1 MQIASPRP
9 KGEREDSAQPVS
21 DKPTRGRYTL
31 LYRFILREFAQNFAV
46 AFSFFFCIF
55 FINSIL
61 LLVQRI
67 LLKNIDIP
75 TMLEM
80 VALSMPQFL
89 IYTFPFASLAASS
102 MVLGDLG
109 SSNELLAI
117 RSSGI
122 ASGRV
127 YRPLIWASV
136 VLSFITFFFA
146 DTVLPWSSIVY
157 EERLSLLMQEMPTF
171 EIEPNTVNTVG
182 NIVLSNGESEG
193 NEIHDII
200 LLDSNEDTGESRT
213 VLSERGTLELI
224 DSWNYIYSLS
234 LDRPQILLSD
244 RDDIESYGLS
254 EADSAIFFLDFS
266 EQIPSLTSS
275 APVNLSSRDLI
286 SGIIERDP
294 GEKADMLRWHQD
306 REDAKLELSNAL
318 KSASRGHGDLQSIAS
333 QLSRSS
339 EEVSRRGDSAP
350 RSFYSQYFKA
360 ELTKKFVLSAACFCL
375 TLITFPLSMFRVK
388 HGKLTG
394 FAISLL
400 IAVAYWYMLF
410 GVQLRIFSISSSPY
424 LLIAIPDI
432 IILIAALLLMLR
444 FRKAR

>member
-1 MQIASPRP
+1 MISPLL
-9 KGEREDSAQPVS
+9 KEEREDSDPPVS
-21 DKPTRGRYTL
+21 DRSTRGRYSL

-67 LLKNIDIP
+67 LLKNIDMM

-122 ASGRV
+122 ASGRI
-127 YRPLIWASV
+127 YRPLIVASIF
-136 VLSFITFFFA
+136 LSFVTFFFA
-146 DTVLPWSSIVY
+146 DVVLPWSSVVY
-157 EERLSLLMQEMPTF
+157 EDRLSVLMQEMPTF
-171 EIEPNTVNTVG
+171 EIESNSVNTVG
-182 NIVLSNGESEG
+182 NIVLSNGEAEG
-193 NEIHDII
+193 NVIHDIVLI
-200 LLDSNEDTGESRT
+200 STDEDTGESRT

-224 DSWNYIYSLS
+224 DSWNYIYSLQ
-234 LDRPQILLSD
+234 LEKPEILISD
-244 RDDIESYGLS
+244 RDDLESYGLS
-254 EADSAIFFLDFS
+254 SAESAVFFLDFS

-286 SGIIERDP
+286 SGIQDRAVMEEEDI
-294 GEKADMLRWHQD
+294 ARWHHD
-306 REDAKLELSNAL
+306 REVARLSFAETLKNAGRGDASVSDITTAAAEATNTIV
-318 KSASRGHGDLQSIAS
+318 SRGNRI
-333 QLSRSS
+333 
-339 EEVSRRGDSAP
+339 P
-350 RSFYSQYFKA
+350 RNFYSQYYKA

-375 TLITFPLSMFRVK
+375 TLITLPLSMFRVK

-410 GVQLRIFSISSSPY
+410 GVQLEIFNISSSPY
-424 LLIAIPDI
+424 LLIALPDI
-432 IILIAALLLMLR
+432 AILLIAVVLIMR

>member
-1 MQIASPRP
+1 MTSPQQSAV
-9 KGEREDSAQPVS
+9 REDSDLQVS
-21 DKPTRGRYTL
+21 DKPTSGRYTL
-31 LYRFILREFAQNFAV
+31 LYRFILREFLQNFAV

-67 LLKNIDIP
+67 LLKNIDML

-122 ASGRV
+122 AAGRV
-127 YRPLIWASV
+127 YRPLIAASI
-136 VLSFITFFFA
+136 VLSFVNFYFA
-146 DTVLPWSSIVY
+146 DTVLPWTTMVY
-157 EERLSLLMQEMPTF
+157 EERLSVLMQEMPTF
-171 EIEPNTVNTVG
+171 EIEPNSVNTVG
-182 NIVLSNGESEG
+182 SIVLSNGASEG
-193 NEIHDII
+193 NEIHDIV
-200 LLDSNEDTGESRT
+200 LLSNEDGESRT
-213 VLSERGTLELI
+213 VLSDRGTLDLI
-224 DSWNYIYSLS
+224 DSYNYIYSLE
-234 LDRPQILLSD
+234 LDEPQILITD
-244 RDDIESYGLS
+244 PDDIGSYGLS
-254 EADSAIFFLDFS
+254 SADSAVFYLDFS

-275 APVNLSSRDLI
+275 SPVNLSSRDLI
-286 SGIIERDP
+286 QRIRDRDP
-294 GEKADMLRWHQD
+294 GEKEDILRWHQ
-306 REDAKLELSNAL
+306 RGEDALLSLSSAL
-318 KSASRGHGDLQSIAS
+318 KAAESGTGSPDTILEAASSAQAEIIGRGKNP
-333 QLSRSS
+333 
-339 EEVSRRGDSAP
+339 P
-350 RSFYSQYFKA
+350 RNFYSQYYKA

-375 TLITFPLSMFRVK
+375 TLITLPLSMFRVK

-410 GVQLRIFSISSSPY
+410 GVQLGIFSISTSPY
-424 LLIAIPDI
+424 WLIALPDLVI
-432 IILIAALLLMLR
+432 LLIAALFIMR

>member
-1 MQIASPRP
+1 MTSLIVQE
-9 KGEREDSAQPVS
+9 EREDSDLQVS
-21 DKPTRGRYTL
+21 DKPTRGRYSL

-67 LLKNIDIP
+67 LLKNIDMK

-89 IYTFPFASLAASS
+89 IYIFPFASLAASS

-122 ASGRV
+122 ASARV
-127 YRPLIWASV
+127 YRPLIVASIF
-136 VLSFITFFFA
+136 LSFVTFFFA
-146 DTVLPWSSIVY
+146 DAVLPWSSVVY
-157 EERLSLLMQEMPTF
+157 EDRLSVLMQEMPTF
-171 EIEPNTVNTVG
+171 EIESNSVNTVG
-182 NIVLSNGESEG
+182 NIVLSNGEAEG
-193 NEIHDII
+193 NVIHDIVLI
-200 LLDSNEDTGESRT
+200 STDEETGESRT

-224 DSWNYIYSLS
+224 DSWNYIYSLQ
-234 LDRPQILLSD
+234 LDNPEILISD
-244 RDDIESYGLS
+244 RDDLDSYGLS
-254 EADSAIFFLDFS
+254 SAESAVFFLDFS

-286 SGIIERDP
+286 SGIRERAE
-294 GEKADMLRWHQD
+294 GEREDIATWHER
-306 REDAKLELSNAL
+306 REDARLSFAETL
-318 KSASRGHGDLQSIAS
+318 KSASRGESSREDIAAS
-333 QLSRSS
+333 ASEASS
-339 EEVSRRGDSAP
+339 AIISRGDKIP
-350 RSFYSQYFKA
+350 RNFYSQYYKA

-375 TLITFPLSMFRVK
+375 TLITLPLSMFRVK

-410 GVQLRIFSISSSPY
+410 GVQLEIFNISSSPY
-424 LLIAIPDI
+424 LLIALPDLAI
-432 IILIAALLLMLR
+432 LLIAVLLIMR

>member
-1 MQIASPRP
+1 M
-9 KGEREDSAQPVS
+9 S
-21 DKPTRGRYTL
+21 DKPTRGRYSL

-67 LLKNIDIP
+67 LLKNIDMM

-127 YRPLIWASV
+127 YRPLIVASIF
-136 VLSFITFFFA
+136 LSFVTFFFA
-146 DTVLPWSSIVY
+146 DVVLPWSSVVY
-157 EERLSLLMQEMPTF
+157 EERLAVLMQEMPTF
-171 EIEPNTVNTVG
+171 EIESNSVNTVG
-182 NIVLSNGESEG
+182 NIVLSNGETEG
-193 NEIHDII
+193 NIIHDIV
-200 LLDSNEDTGESRT
+200 LLSTDEDTGESRT
-213 VLSERGTLELI
+213 VISERGTLELI
-224 DSWNYIYSLS
+224 DSWNYIYSLQ
-234 LDRPQILLSD
+234 LENPEILISD
-244 RDDIESYGLS
+244 RDDIGSYGLS
-254 EADSAIFFLDFS
+254 DASSAVFFLDFS

-275 APVNLSSRDLI
+275 APVNLSSRDLL
-286 SGIIERDP
+286 SGIRERAPREAEDI
-294 GEKADMLRWHQD
+294 MRWHQT
-306 REDAKLELSNAL
+306 REDARLTLAERI
-318 KSASRGHGDLQSIAS
+318 KSAGRGEASLDDIAAAS
-333 QLSRSS
+333 KEAQNTIES
-339 EEVSRRGDSAP
+339 RGDSIP
-350 RSFYSQYFKA
+350 RNFYSQYYKA

-375 TLITFPLSMFRVK
+375 TLITLPLSMFRVK

-410 GVQLRIFSISSSPY
+410 GVQLEIFSISSSPY
-424 LLIAIPDI
+424 LLIALPDI
-432 IILIAALLLMLR
+432 AILLIAILLIMR

>member
-1 MQIASPRP
+1 M
-9 KGEREDSAQPVS
+9 S
-21 DKPTRGRYTL
+21 DRPTRGRYTL
-31 LYRFILREFAQNFAV
+31 LYRFIVREFAQNFAV

-67 LLKNIDIP
+67 LLRNIDMM

-127 YRPLIWASV
+127 YRPLIAASI
-136 VLSFITFFFA
+136 VLSFVTFFFA
-146 DTVLPWSSIVY
+146 DAVLPWSSVVY
-157 EERLSLLMQEMPTF
+157 EERLSLLMQEVPTF
-171 EIEPNTVNTVG
+171 EIESNSVNTVG
-182 NIVLSNGESEG
+182 NIVLSNGETDG
-193 NEIHDII
+193 NVINDII
-200 LLDSNEDTGESRT
+200 LLSTDEATGESRT
-213 VLSERGTLELI
+213 VISERGTLQLI

-234 LDRPQILLSD
+234 LDNPKILISD
-244 RDDIESYGLS
+244 RDDIESFGLS
-254 EADSAIFFLDFS
+254 DASSATFFLDFS

-286 SGIIERDP
+286 AGIRDRDP
-294 GEKADMLRWHQD
+294 GERADMLLWHQN
-306 REDAKLELSNAL
+306 REDARLVLADTLKQAGRGNAG
-318 KSASRGHGDLQSIAS
+318 SDDITMRAIEASDTINSRGDNP
-333 QLSRSS
+333 
-339 EEVSRRGDSAP
+339 P
-350 RSFYSQYFKA
+350 RNFYSQYFKA
-360 ELTKKFVLSAACFCL
+360 ELSKKFVLSAACFCL
-375 TLITFPLSMFRVK
+375 TLITLPLSMFRVK

-410 GVQLRIFSISSSPY
+410 GVQLEIFNISSSPY
-424 LLIAIPDI
+424 LLIAIPDLVI
-432 IILIAALLLMLR
+432 LLIAVLLIMR